1 MPQFT
6 GSLSSTKRLDD
17 SRSANDE
24 CKDSLQKVVEE
35 QLIPRLLSSQNYSAR
50 LSAQEISDS
59 NPEPFPEFNEFTNA
73 CRKGDSLKVNKI
85 VDALVVQ
92 GVVHERIFLEL
103 ITPAARHLGALWDK
117 DLCSFT
123 EVTCGLALMHQV
135 TYRLGYEFRDGP
147 QVEGQQAHVML
158 CCAPGSMHFLG
169 ATIVADLFRR
179 EGASVVIEI
188 SSTEQE
194 LVRAAANEWFD
205 VIGISVALES
215 QLLKLPELIARL
227 KKSSGNPHA
236 KLLLGGPIFM
246 LIDLQPEIFGADAIS
261 NNPTEVVAML
271 KRFASKS
278 DHKLS

>member
-1 MPQFT
+1 MPQFN
-6 GSLSSTKRLDD
+6 GVVSPANRL
-17 SRSANDE
+17 RETWSANDE
-24 CKDSLQKVVEE
+24 CKDSLQTVVAE

-50 LSAQEISDS
+50 LAAQEISES
-59 NPEPFPEFNEFTNA
+59 NPEPFPEFNEFTTA
-73 CRKGDSLKVNKI
+73 CREGDSLKVNKI
-85 VDALVVQ
+85 VDALVDQ
-92 GVVHERIFLEL
+92 GVVHERLFLEL

-147 QVEGQQAHVML
+147 QAEGQQAHVML

-227 KKSSGNPHA
+227 RKSSGNPHV
-236 KLLLGGPIFM
+236 KVLLGGPIFM
-246 LIDLQPEIFGADAIS
+246 LIDAQPEIFGADAIS
-261 NNPTEVVAML
+261 NNPTEVVALL
-271 KRFASKS
+271 KRFASK
-278 DHKLS
+278 

>member
-1 MPQFT
+1 
-6 GSLSSTKRLDD
+6 
-17 SRSANDE
+17 
-24 CKDSLQKVVEE
+24 
-35 QLIPRLLSSQNYSAR
+35 
-50 LSAQEISDS
+50 
-59 NPEPFPEFNEFTNA
+59 
-73 CRKGDSLKVNKI
+73 
-85 VDALVVQ
+85 
-92 GVVHERIFLEL
+92 VHERIFLEL
-103 ITPAARHLGALWDK
+103 ITPAARHLGALWDQ

-147 QVEGQQAHVML
+147 QAEGQLAHVML

-215 QLLKLPELIARL
+215 QLDKLPELIARL

-236 KLLLGGPIFM
+236 KVLLGGPIFL
-246 LIDLQPEIFGADAIS
+246 LIDAQPEMFGADAIS
-261 NNPTEVVAML
+261 NNPIEVVALL
-271 KRFASKS
+271 KRFASK
-278 DHKLS
+278 